1 MAESWIQQASILNGF
16 FNNAAIVV
24 NGGLSGIK
32 GNPDVYSENAIVYN
46 NRVAEDGDIV
56 PGHFNKKGPALGD
69 ITGEA
74 FPTTGSPAWDH
85 VFNLPLSDAIE
96 KAVANGYEA
105 SMGALP
111 SEPTDGKGPF
121 YLWDSSSHIQTS
133 FGTADNPVVLIIPS
147 DCPKIN
153 GGPRI
158 YGMVYYANPDCG
170 GHHGWGNAQ
179 IYGTLITEGPITK
192 VNANTEFHDLND
204 AGDGFSHYA
213 RHAIFIP
220 GTWKDFD

>member
-1 MAESWIQQASILNGF
+1 
-16 FNNAAIVV
+16 
-24 NGGLSGIK
+24 
-32 GNPDVYSENAIVYN
+32 
-46 NRVAEDGDIV
+46 
-56 PGHFNKKGPALGD
+56 
-69 ITGEA
+69 
-74 FPTTGSPAWDH
+74 
-85 VFNLPLSDAIE
+85 
-96 KAVANGYEA
+96 
-105 SMGALP
+105 MGALP

-147 DCPKIN
+147 DCP
-153 GGPRI
+153 
-158 YGMVYYANPDCG
+158 
-170 GHHGWGNAQ
+170 
-179 IYGTLITEGPITK
+179 LITEGPITK